1 MSLTVGVPP
10 LVNVGPGWVTFRAEN
25 VARKVKVR
33 ECKVIGSIVTV
44 LSSDDRRL
52 VFPVCSLVLH
62 EQDREAKS

>member
-10 LVNVGPGWVTFRAEN
+10 LVNVGPGCV
-25 VARKVKVR
+25 
-33 ECKVIGSIVTV
+33 VTV

-62 EQDREAKS
+62 EQDREAKL